1 MRNAAV
7 AVIALTLLAQPLLHA
22 IDIKVLSDKTY
33 DFKSIRSWTWSPA
46 GGEVKML
53 TTAQDDPAAV
63 KKRFEPVIMDAVAT
77 NMTARGYSK
86 GNADADIRLTY
97 YVLISAGAAS
107 QTMGQF
113 LPATTA
119 WGLPPFTPQTSSLSV
134 IEQGSV
140 VIDMASVKLDE
151 VIWRGVASAEV
162 NRSMTEDKRDARV
175 RDAIKSLIAKLP
187 KRPS

>member
-1 MRNAAV
+1 MRNAA
-7 AVIALTLLAQPLLHA
+7 AIAIALTLLAEPLLHA
-22 IDIKVLSDKTY
+22 VDIKVIFDKTF
-33 DFKSIRSWTWSPA
+33 DFKQIRAWTWSPA

-53 TTAQDDPAAV
+53 TTAQDDPAVV

-77 NMTARGYSK
+77 HMTARGYSQ
-86 GNADADIRLTY
+86 GTAEADVRLTY
-97 YVLISAGAAS
+97 YVLISAGAAA

-134 IEQGSV
+134 IEQGSLV
-140 VIDMASVKLDE
+140 LDLASVKLDE

-162 NRSMTEDKRDARV
+162 NRAMTEEKRDARV

-187 KRPS
+187 KRT

>member
-7 AVIALTLLAQPLLHA
+7 VAIALTLLAEPLLHA
-22 IDIKVLSDKTY
+22 IDIKVLSDKTF
-33 DFKSIRSWTWSPA
+33 DFKAIRAWTWSPA

-53 TTAQDDPAAV
+53 TTAQDDPAVV
-63 KKRFEPVIMDAVAT
+63 KKRFEPVIMDAVAAQ
-77 NMTARGYSK
+77 MSARGYSK
-86 GNADADIRLTY
+86 SDQGADIRVTY
-97 YVLISAGAAS
+97 YVLISAGAAA

-113 LPATTA
+113 LPGTVA

-134 IEQGSV
+134 IEQGSIV
-140 VIDMASVKLDE
+140 LDLVSVKLDE

-162 NRSMTEDKRDARV
+162 NRNMTEEKRDARV

-187 KRPS
+187 KRS

>member
-1 MRNAAV
+1 MRNAA
-7 AVIALTLLAQPLLHA
+7 AIVIALALLAEPLLQA
-22 IDIKVLSDKTY
+22 VDIKIVFDKTF
-33 DFKSIRSWTWSPA
+33 DLKSIRSWTWSPA

-53 TTAQDDPAAV
+53 VSAQDDPAAV

-86 GNADADIRLTY
+86 ADADADIRVAY
-97 YVLISAGAAS
+97 YVLISAGAAT

-113 LPATTA
+113 LPATAA
-119 WGLPPFTPQTSSLSV
+119 WGLPPFAPSTSSLSV

-140 VIDMASVKLDE
+140 VLDLASIKLDE

-162 NRSMTEDKRDARV
+162 NRNMTEEKRDARV

-187 KRPS
+187 KRT

>member
-7 AVIALTLLAQPLLHA
+7 VMIALTLLAEPLLHA
-22 IDIKVLSDKTY
+22 VDIKVLSDKTF
-33 DFKSIRSWTWSPA
+33 DFKAIRAWTWSPA
-46 GGEVKML
+46 LGEVKML

-63 KKRFEPVIMDAVAT
+63 KKRFESVIMDAVAT
-77 NMTARGYSK
+77 NMTARGYAR
-86 GNADADIRLTY
+86 NNDAADIRLTY
-97 YVLISAGAAS
+97 YVLISAGAAA

-134 IEQGSV
+134 IEQGSLV
-140 VIDMASVKLDE
+140 LDLASMKLDE

-162 NRSMTEDKRDARV
+162 NRNMTEEKRDARI

-187 KRPS
+187 KRS